1 MGRRPAVLF
10 DRAGNYEIGAIGTG
24 LEAMGARGFK
34 DLIVWQKAKELAITI
49 YRITSENK
57 AFERD
62 LGLRDQMRKSSVS
75 VASNIAE
82 GDERDTDKES
92 VRFFYIAKG
101 SLAELRTQIE
111 ITYSIG
117 YLTADL
123 FEALDSDC
131 QHLGKMIGRLIQ
143 VRRIKK

>member
-1 MGRRPAVLF
+1 MG
-10 DRAGNYEIGAIGTG
+10 T
-24 LEAMGARGFK
+24 RGFK
-34 DLIVWQKAKELAITI
+34 DLIVWQNAKELAVTI

-62 LGLRDQMRKSSVS
+62 FGLRDQMRRSSVS

-101 SLAELRTQIE
+101 SLGELRTQIE
-111 ITYSIG
+111 IAYSIE
-117 YLTADL
+117 YLTTDV
-123 FEALDSDC
+123 FEALDSNC
-131 QHLGKMIGRLIQ
+131 KQLGKMIGRLIQ
-143 VRRIKK
+143 VRRGKN